1 MAAFDELTVR
11 TPADVMETPDS
22 AFAKAYV
29 GEFRA
34 LSVTLHVVPLIHFL
48 LVLVVKIGFTP

>member
-1 MAAFDELTVR
+1 VATFDELTVR

-22 AFAKAYV
+22 ALAKAYV

-34 LSVTLHVVPLIHFL
+34 VKVTLHVVPLMHFL
-48 LVLVVKIGFTP
+48 LVLVVKIGVTP

>member
-1 MAAFDELTVR
+1 VATFDELTVR
-11 TPADVMETPDS
+11 TPADVMETLDS

-34 LSVTLHVVPLIHFL
+34 LNATRHVVPLMHFL
-48 LVLVVKIGFTP
+48 LVLVVKIGLTP